1 MFCSPTPRECL
12 GLVGVFLT
20 ISMSAGA
27 IPFPAWLRERLDPS
41 QGSRDVYPKPPGCS
55 GNENAELSAQPSK
68 KPHSCFLGEG
78 LLESAAPAFHQLPC
92 SSFKP
97 SNVWINPSFLPSMD
111 PGEVSTSQREAG
123 TSFPSFPSFP
133 GSLGAAP
140 WDAQCGNLGI
150 WLLVKQGSVD
160 SPSRVVSGG
169 SVLVCVPSRG
179 VWGCGGGAPSSFPP
193 VLTPPQFN

>member
-1 MFCSPTPRECL
+1 MCPIHRPGRPGLFCSPTPRECL

-41 QGSRDVYPKPPGCS
+41 QGSRDVYPKPSPGCS

-97 SNVWINPSFLPSMD
+97 SNVWINPSFLPSFH
-111 PGEVSTSQREAG
+111 GSWRGQH
-123 TSFPSFPSFP
+123 FPE
-133 GSLGAAP
+133 GGR
-140 WDAQCGNLGI
+140 D
-150 WLLVKQGSVD
+150 LL
-160 SPSRVVSGG
+160 PILPILPRPSGG
-169 SVLVCVPSRG
+169 STM
-179 VWGCGGGAPSSFPP
+179 GCTMWQFGNLAPG
-193 VLTPPQFN
+193 